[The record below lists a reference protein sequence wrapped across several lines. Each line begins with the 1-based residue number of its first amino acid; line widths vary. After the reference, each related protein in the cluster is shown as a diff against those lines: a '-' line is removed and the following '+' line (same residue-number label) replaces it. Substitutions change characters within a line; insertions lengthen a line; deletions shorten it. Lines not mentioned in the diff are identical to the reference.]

1 MEDQEIRWRRD
12 CRAVEMERGEDEPAV
27 EEELEVDGMKDP
39 TEAREGEEDITE
51 T

>member
-12 CRAVEMERGEDEPAV
+12 CRAVEMERGDDEQAV
-27 EEELEVDGMKDP
+27 EEELEADGMKNP
-39 TEAREGEEDITE
+39 TEAWDGEEDITE